1 MRRAAGCLP
10 RRRIILSMMISIRAW
25 RACALVCSVL
35 ISTLAVAVG
44 VGERAPPFELPT
56 AAGETVALERLRGK
70 VVYVDFWASWCGP
83 CRRSF
88 PWMNAMHRKYGAQG
102 LTIVAINVD
111 KKRDD
116 ATRFLSEM
124 PAEFTVVYDAPG
136 VVPAAYAVKGMP
148 SSYVIDQSG
157 NVSAVEQ
164 GFRDESPTTLEQKI
178 RALLAPR

>member
-1 MRRAAGCLP
+1 MRRWPALGTAMALLPVLASPMGGAASADDL
-10 RRRIILSMMISIRAW
+10 LD
-25 RACALVCSVL
+25 L
-35 ISTLAVAVG
+35 
-44 VGERAPPFELPT
+44 T
-56 AAGETVALERLRGK
+56 AFRGQ
-70 VVYVDFWASWCGP
+70 VVYVDFWASSSAP

-88 PWMNAMHRKYGAQG
+88 PWMNAMNRKYAAQG
-102 LTIVAINVD
+102 LAIVAINID

-116 ATRFLSEM
+116 AMQFLGEM

-136 VVPAAYAVKGMP
+136 AVPAAYAVKGMP

-164 GFRDESPTTLEQKI
+164 GFRDESPTMLEQKI